1 MQPNMLE
8 VTSPLHESEGAR
20 GREARAAR
28 WWLALVSGGLH
39 ALALSPWVAGWHP
52 ALPALVQTLALALL
66 VGVLAGQ
73 GTVRRAALVAWLHG
87 SVWLVGA
94 TGWMFV
100 SLHHFGGLPA
110 WLSALAV
117 ALLCMALSGYLA
129 LVGAVWMRCR
139 RGAPWADAILFG
151 ALWLL
156 AELARAL
163 IFTGFPW
170 GASGYALIDTPWAR
184 LAPWVGVYGMGAIWA
199 TLVAWTALGV
209 VSEGGHQA
217 GAGLAAGVR
226 PDAGAGAGARRWLTL
241 LPVLGF
247 TAGLAAWSPSPHTHP
262 HGLPLKVAL
271 LQSNVAQDEK
281 FDAHMLG
288 AMLVWHRDQL
298 QQAQADLVVAP
309 ETAIPLLPA
318 QLPEGYWDEIRA
330 MFGPGQGR
338 SALIGVP
345 LGSLEEGYSNS
356 VVGLSPE
363 AARPYRYDKH
373 HLVPFGEFIPL
384 GFRWFVD
391 MMNMPLGDFSRGPLS
406 APSFAV
412 KGQRVGPNICYEDLF
427 GEELASRFVEADKA
441 PTLFANVSNLAWFGD
456 TVAIHQH
463 LQIARMRSLEFQI
476 PTIRS
481 TNTGATVVIDHQGR
495 VVQRM
500 PGQTRGVLIAEVQGQ
515 SGVTPYAAWA
525 GRAGLWPLV
534 GLGLLL
540 VGAFAWPSLRRRD

>member
-1 MQPNMLE
+1 MLE
-8 VTSPLHESEGAR
+8 VAVSLNGSAQARESMAF
-20 GREARAAR
+20 R
-28 WWLALVSGGLH
+28 WWWALFSGGLH
-39 ALALSPWVAGWHP
+39 ALALSPWVAGLHA
-52 ALPALVQTLALALL
+52 ALPAVLQTVALAWL
-66 VGVLAGQ
+66 VHMLAGQ
-73 GTVRRAALVAWLHG
+73 RTVRAGALVAWLHG

-100 SLHHFGGLPA
+100 SLHHFGGLPG

-129 LVGAVWMRCR
+129 LVGAVWQRFR
-139 RGAPWADAILFG
+139 RGSPWGDAALFG

-199 TLVAWTALGV
+199 TLVALAALGV
-209 VSEGGHQA
+209 
-217 GAGLAAGVR
+217 
-226 PDAGAGAGARRWLTL
+226 RRWLTL
-241 LPVLGF
+241 LPAIGLTV
-247 TAGLAAWSPSPHTHP
+247 GLAAWLPAPHTHP
-262 HGLPLKVAL
+262 HGQPLKVAL

-281 FDAHMLG
+281 FDALMLG
-288 AMLVWHRDQL
+288 TMLVWHGQQL
-298 QQAQADLVVAP
+298 LQAQADLVVAP
-309 ETAIPLLPA
+309 ETAIPLLPE
-318 QLPEGYWDEIRA
+318 QLPEGYWDGIRS
-330 MFGPGQGR
+330 MFGPGKGR
-338 SALIGVP
+338 AALIGVP
-345 LGSLEEGYSNS
+345 LGSLEAGYSNS
-356 VVGLSPE
+356 VVGLSPD
-363 AARPYRYDKH
+363 AAQPYRYDKH

-384 GFRWFVD
+384 GFRWFVN

-406 APSFAV
+406 APSFVV

-427 GEELASRFVEADKA
+427 GEELASRFVRAETA

-500 PGQTRGVLIAEVQGQ
+500 PGQTRGVLVADVQGQ
-515 SGVTPYAAWA
+515 AGVTPYAAWA

-534 GLGLLL
+534 ALGLLV
-540 VGAFAWPSLRRRD
+540 VGSLALRSLRRRA

>member
-1 MQPNMLE
+1 MLE
-8 VTSPLHESEGAR
+8 AQGSLNGGVEATGAR
-20 GREARAAR
+20 QAMAAR
-28 WWLALVSGGLH
+28 WWQAFFSGGLH
-39 ALALSPWVAGWHP
+39 ALALSPWVAGLHA
-52 ALPALVQTLALALL
+52 ALPAGMQTTALAWL
-66 VGVLAGQ
+66 VLTLAGQ
-73 GTVRRAALVAWLHG
+73 HTVRAGALVAWLHG

-94 TGWMFV
+94 TGWMYV

-139 RGAPWADAILFG
+139 QGSTWADALLFG

-170 GASGYALIDTPWAR
+170 GASGYALIDTPWVR
-184 LAPWVGVYGMGAIWA
+184 LAPWVGVYGMGALWA
-199 TLVAWTALGV
+199 MLVAGAALG
-209 VSEGGHQA
+209 A
-217 GAGLAAGVR
+217 LR
-226 PDAGAGAGARRWLTL
+226 GAGAGARQVGKRWLSL
-241 LPVLGF
+241 LPLMGV
-247 TAGLAAWSPSPHTHP
+247 TAGLAAWSPSLHTRP
-262 HGLPLKVAL
+262 HGQPLTVAL

-281 FDAHMLG
+281 FDGRMLG
-288 AMLVWHRDQL
+288 AMLVWHGQQL
-298 QQAQADLVVAP
+298 LQAQADLVVAP
-309 ETAIPLLPA
+309 ETAIPLLPD
-318 QLPEGYWDEIRA
+318 QLPEGYWEGIRS
-330 MFGPGQGR
+330 MFGPGKGR
-338 SALIGVP
+338 AALIGVP

-356 VVGLSPE
+356 VVGLSPD
-363 AARPYRYDKH
+363 AAQPYRYDKH

-406 APSFAV
+406 APSFVV

-427 GEELASRFVEADKA
+427 GEELASRFVHADTA

-476 PTIRS
+476 PTVRS

-500 PGQTRGVLIAEVQGQ
+500 PGQTRGVLVAEVQGQ
-515 SGVTPYAAWA
+515 AGVTPYAAWA

-540 VGAFAWPSLRRRD
+540 VGGLGWPALRRRR

>member
-1 MQPNMLE
+1 MP
-8 VTSPLHESEGAR
+8 
-20 GREARAAR
+20 
-28 WWLALVSGGLH
+28 GLLQTV
-39 ALALSPWVAGWHP
+39 ALAWLVATMARQH
-52 ALPALVQTLALALL
+52 
-66 VGVLAGQ
+66 
-73 GTVRRAALVAWLHG
+73 TVRAGALVAWLHG

-94 TGWMFV
+94 TGWMYV
-100 SLHHFGGLPA
+100 SLHRFGGLPA

-117 ALLCMALSGYLA
+117 ALLCMALSGYLG

-139 RGAPWADAILFG
+139 RGLPWADALLFG

-184 LAPWVGVYGMGAIWA
+184 LAPWVGVYGMGALWA
-199 TLVAWTALGV
+199 TLVAWAALGV
-209 VSEGGHQA
+209 QVR
-217 GAGLAAGVR
+217 AA
-226 PDAGAGAGARRWLTL
+226 PGARRWLAL
-241 LPVLGF
+241 LPLIGC
-247 TAGLAAWSPSPHTHP
+247 TAGLAVWVPAPHTRA
-262 HGLPLKVAL
+262 HGQPLKVAL

-281 FDAHMLG
+281 FDGRMLG
-288 AMLVWHRDQL
+288 EMLVWHGQQL
-298 QQAQADLVVAP
+298 LQAQADLVVAP
-309 ETAIPLLPA
+309 ETAIPLLPD
-318 QLPEGYWDEIRA
+318 QLPEGYWDGIRS
-330 MFGPGQGR
+330 MFAAGKGR
-338 SALIGVP
+338 AALIGVP

-356 VVGLSPE
+356 VVGLSSDSVQT
-363 AARPYRYDKH
+363 YRYDKH

-406 APSFAV
+406 APSFVV

-427 GEELASRFVEADKA
+427 GEELASRFVQADKA

-495 VVQRM
+495 VVRRM
-500 PGQTRGVLIAEVQGQ
+500 PGQTRGVLVAEVQGQ
-515 SGVTPYAAWA
+515 AGVTPYAAWA

-534 GLGLLL
+534 ALGLLL
-540 VGAFAWPSLRRRD
+540 VGALGGPALRRRR

>member
-1 MQPNMLE
+1 MRDHLAPR
-8 VTSPLHESEGAR
+8 GAEPA
-20 GREARAAR
+20 GP
-28 WWLALVSGGLH
+28 WQALSSGGLH
-39 ALALSPWVAGWHP
+39 ALALSPWVAAAHL
-52 ALPALVQTLALALL
+52 ALPALLQTLALAWL
-66 VGVLAGQ
+66 VNTMAGQ
-73 GTVRRAALVAWLHG
+73 RSVRAGALVAWLHG

-94 TGWMFV
+94 TGWMYV

-117 ALLCMALSGYLA
+117 ALLCMALSGYLG
-129 LVGAVWMRCR
+129 LLGAAWVRCR
-139 RGAPWADAILFG
+139 RGLPWADSLLFG

-184 LAPWVGVYGMGAIWA
+184 LAPWVGVYGMGALWA
-199 TLVAWTALGV
+199 TLVAWAALGV
-209 VSEGGHQA
+209 QVRA
-217 GAGLAAGVR
+217 VPGV
-226 PDAGAGAGARRWLTL
+226 RRWLAL
-241 LPVLGF
+241 LPLIGC
-247 TAGLAAWSPSPHTHP
+247 TAGLAVWVPAPHTHA
-262 HGLPLKVAL
+262 HGQPLKVAL

-281 FDAHMLG
+281 FDGRMLG
-288 AMLVWHRDQL
+288 EMLVWHGQQL
-298 QQAQADLVVAP
+298 LQAQADLIVAP
-309 ETAIPLLPA
+309 ETAIPLLPD
-318 QLPEGYWDEIRA
+318 QLPEGYWDGIRS
-330 MFGPGQGR
+330 MFGAGKGR
-338 SALIGVP
+338 AALIGVP

-356 VVGLSPE
+356 VVGLSPD
-363 AARPYRYDKH
+363 AAQPYRYDKH

-384 GFRWFVD
+384 GFRWFVN

-406 APSFAV
+406 APSFVV

-427 GEELASRFVEADKA
+427 GEELASRFVQADKA

-495 VVQRM
+495 VVHRM
-500 PGQTRGVLIAEVQGQ
+500 PGQTRGVLVAEVQGQ
-515 SGVTPYAAWA
+515 AGVTPYAAWA

-534 GLGLLL
+534 ALGLLL
-540 VGAFAWPSLRRRD
+540 VGALGGPALRRRR

>member
-1 MQPNMLE
+1 MLE
-8 VTSPLHESEGAR
+8 VTGSLRDSVRAPGHEATTSA
-20 GREARAAR
+20 
-28 WWLALVSGGLH
+28 WWLSLASGGLH

-66 VGVLAGQ
+66 VSVLAGQ
-73 GTVRRAALVAWLHG
+73 GSVRRAALVAWLHG

-100 SLHHFGGLPA
+100 SLHHFGGMPA

-129 LVGAVWMRCR
+129 LVGAVWLCCR
-139 RGAPWADAILFG
+139 RGSPWADAVLFG

-170 GASGYALIDTPWAR
+170 GASGYALIDTPWVR

-199 TLVAWTALGV
+199 TLVALATLGWV
-209 VSEGGHQA
+209 A
-217 GAGLAAGVR
+217 GSGR
-226 PDAGAGAGARRWLTL
+226 DARSGAGAHTGAGPFVDKRRWLTL
-241 LPVLGF
+241 LPAIVL
-247 TAGLAAWSPSPHTHP
+247 TAGLAAWSPAPHTHP
-262 HGLPLKVAL
+262 HGQPLKVAL

-281 FDAHMLG
+281 FDARMLG
-288 AMLVWHRDQL
+288 AMLVWHRQQL

-318 QLPEGYWDEIRA
+318 QLPEGYWEEILA

-384 GFRWFVD
+384 GFHWFVD

-427 GEELASRFVEADKA
+427 GEELASRFVQADKA

-495 VVQRM
+495 VVRRM

-515 SGVTPYAAWA
+515 AGVTPYAAWA

-534 GLGLLL
+534 GVGLLL
-540 VGAFAWPSLRRRD
+540 VGALAWPALRRRA

>member
-1 MQPNMLE
+1 MQLSMLE
-8 VTSPLHESEGAR
+8 ASVSPGA
-20 GREARAAR
+20 GAQDREAAPAR
-28 WWLALVSGGLH
+28 WWLALFSGGLH
-39 ALALSPWVAGWHP
+39 ALALSPWVAGLHT
-52 ALPALVQTLALALL
+52 ALPALLQTVALAWLVSTL
-66 VGVLAGQ
+66 VGQ
-73 GTVRRAALVAWLHG
+73 RTVRAGALVAWLHG

-129 LVGAVWMRCR
+129 LVGAVWLRCR
-139 RGAPWADAILFG
+139 QGSPWRDATLFG

-170 GASGYALIDTPWAR
+170 GASGYVLIDTPWAR
-184 LAPWVGVYGMGAIWA
+184 LAPWLGVYGMGAIWA
-199 TLVAWTALGV
+199 ALVALATLGV
-209 VSEGGHQA
+209 LR
-217 GAGLAAGVR
+217 GAKQ
-226 PDAGAGAGARRWLTL
+226 GARRWVMLWPIVVLT
-241 LPVLGF
+241 
-247 TAGLAAWSPSPHTHP
+247 AALAAWSPTPHTHA
-262 HGLPLKVAL
+262 HGQPLKVAL

-281 FDAHMLG
+281 FDARMLG
-288 AMLVWHRDQL
+288 AMLVWHGQQL
-298 QQAQADLVVAP
+298 LQAQADLVVAP
-309 ETAIPLLPA
+309 ETAIPLLPD
-318 QLPEGYWDEIRA
+318 QLPEGYWEGIRA
-330 MFGPGQGR
+330 MFGPGKGR
-338 SALIGVP
+338 AALIGVP
-345 LGSLEEGYSNS
+345 LGSLEAGYSNS
-356 VVGLSPE
+356 VVGLSPDV
-363 AARPYRYDKH
+363 AQPYRYDKH

-391 MMNMPLGDFSRGPLS
+391 MLNMPLGDFSRGPLS
-406 APSFAV
+406 APSFVV
-412 KGQRVGPNICYEDLF
+412 KGQRIGPNICYEDLF
-427 GEELASRFVEADKA
+427 GEELASRFVRADAA

-476 PTIRS
+476 PTIRA

-500 PGQTRGVLIAEVQGQ
+500 PGQTRGVLLAEVQGQ
-515 SGVTPYAAWA
+515 AGVTPYAAWA

-534 GLGLLL
+534 CLGLLL
-540 VGAFAWPSLRRRD
+540 VGVLAWPALRQKR

>member
-1 MQPNMLE
+1 MLE
-8 VTSPLHESEGAR
+8 VAGAR
-20 GREARAAR
+20 SLVGSQANGVKAPG
-28 WWLALVSGGLH
+28 WWLAFFSGGLH
-39 ALALSPWVAGWHP
+39 ALALSPWAAALHG
-52 ALPALVQTLALALL
+52 ALPALLQTAALAWL

-73 GTVRRAALVAWLHG
+73 RSVRAGALVAWLHG

-117 ALLCMALSGYLA
+117 VLLCGALSGYLA
-129 LVGAVWMRCR
+129 LVGAVWRLLR
-139 RGAPWADAILFG
+139 RGSPWCDAVLFG

-199 TLVAWTALGV
+199 ALVALAALGV
-209 VSEGGHQA
+209 WDASRGVGGRVGQ
-217 GAGLAAGVR
+217 GV
-226 PDAGAGAGARRWLTL
+226 PRRSGWSML
-241 LPVLGF
+241 LPVI
-247 TAGLAAWSPSPHTHP
+247 GLTIGLSAWAPEPHTRA
-262 HGLPLKVAL
+262 HGQPLKVAL

-281 FDAHMLG
+281 FDARMLG
-288 AMLVWHRDQL
+288 SMLVWHGQQL

-309 ETAIPLLPA
+309 ETAIPLLPE
-318 QLPEGYWDEIRA
+318 QLPEGYWDGIRS

-338 SALIGVP
+338 AALIGMP
-345 LGSLEEGYSNS
+345 LGSLDAGYSNS
-356 VVGLSPE
+356 VVGLSPDQ
-363 AARPYRYDKH
+363 AQPYRYDKH

-384 GFRWFVD
+384 GFRWFVN
-391 MMNMPLGDFSRGPLS
+391 MMNMPLGDFSRGPIA

-427 GEELASRFVEADKA
+427 GEELASRFVHADKA
-441 PTLFANVSNLAWFGD
+441 PTVFANVSNLAWFGD
-456 TVAIHQH
+456 KVAIHQH
-463 LQIARMRSLEFQI
+463 LQVARMRSLEFQI

-500 PGQTRGVLIAEVQGQ
+500 PGQTRGVLLAQVQGQ
-515 SGVTPYAAWA
+515 TGVTPYAAWA

-534 GLGLLL
+534 VVGLLL
-540 VGAFAWPSLRRRD
+540 VGGVGWPALHRRP

>member
-1 MQPNMLE
+1 M
-8 VTSPLHESEGAR
+8 TGALPDSAQA
-20 GREARAAR
+20 RETMPPR
-28 WWLALVSGGLH
+28 WWWAMLSGGVH
-39 ALALSPWVAGWHP
+39 ALALSPWVAGLHA
-52 ALPALVQTLALALL
+52 ALPALLQTAALAWL
-66 VGVLAGQ
+66 VSTLAGQ
-73 GTVRRAALVAWLHG
+73 RTARAGALVAWLHG

-110 WLSALAV
+110 WLSAVAV

-129 LVGAVWMRCR
+129 LVGAAWQRLR
-139 RGAPWADAILFG
+139 RGSPWRDAMLFG

-170 GASGYALIDTPWAR
+170 GASGYALIDTPWDR

-199 TLVAWTALGV
+199 ALVALATLGV
-209 VSEGGHQA
+209 GRGS
-217 GAGLAAGVR
+217 
-226 PDAGAGAGARRWLTL
+226 GAGAKRWLTL
-241 LPVLGF
+241 LPAVLL
-247 TAGLAAWSPSPHTHP
+247 TAGLAAWAPAPHTRP
-262 HGLPLKVAL
+262 HGKPLKVAL

-281 FDAHMLG
+281 FDARMLG
-288 AMLVWHRDQL
+288 TMLVWHGQQL
-298 QQAQADLVVAP
+298 LQAQADLVVAP
-309 ETAIPLLPA
+309 ETAIPLLPD
-318 QLPEGYWDEIRA
+318 QLPEGYWDGIRS
-330 MFGPGQGR
+330 MFGPGKGR
-338 SALIGVP
+338 AALIGMP

-356 VVGLSPE
+356 VVGLSSD
-363 AARPYRYDKH
+363 AAQPYRYDKH

-384 GFRWFVD
+384 GFRWFVN

-406 APSFAV
+406 APSFEV

-427 GEELASRFVEADKA
+427 GEELASRFVQADRA
-441 PTLFANVSNLAWFGD
+441 PTLFANLSNLAWFGD

-481 TNTGATVVIDHQGR
+481 TNTGATVVIDHDGR

-500 PGQTRGVLIAEVQGQ
+500 PGQTRGVLVAEVQGHA
-515 SGVTPYAAWA
+515 GVTPYAAWA
-525 GRAGLWPLV
+525 GRWGLWPFV
-534 GLGLLL
+534 ALGLTV
-540 VGAFAWPSLRRRD
+540 VGGFAWSWRSGRP

>member
-1 MQPNMLE
+1 MLE
-8 VTSPLHESEGAR
+8 VTASLRVGAQD
-20 GREARAAR
+20 RAATGPR
-28 WWLALVSGGLH
+28 WWMAFFSGGLH
-39 ALALSPWVAGWHP
+39 ALALSPWVADWLP
-52 ALPALVQTLALALL
+52 VLPALLQTVALVWL
-66 VGVLAGQ
+66 VSSLAGQ
-73 GTVRRAALVAWLHG
+73 RTVRAGALVAWLHG

-94 TGWMFV
+94 TGWMYV

-129 LVGAVWMRCR
+129 LVGAVWLRCR
-139 RGAPWADAILFG
+139 RGSPWLDAVLFG

-184 LAPWVGVYGMGAIWA
+184 LAPWVGVYGMGCIWA
-199 TLVAWTALGV
+199 TLVAMAALGV
-209 VSEGGHQA
+209 LDGMGQGPRQGPA
-217 GAGLAAGVR
+217 QKAK
-226 PDAGAGAGARRWLTL
+226 RWAML
-241 LPVLGF
+241 LPLIGV
-247 TAGLAAWSPSPHTHP
+247 TAALAAWSPTPHTRP
-262 HGLPLKVAL
+262 HGQPLKVAL

-281 FDAHMLG
+281 FDGRMLG
-288 AMLVWHRDQL
+288 AMLVWHGQQL
-298 QQAQADLVVAP
+298 RQAQADLVVAP
-309 ETAIPLLPA
+309 ETAIPLLPD
-318 QLPEGYWDEIRA
+318 QLPEGYWDGIRA
-330 MFGPGQGR
+330 MFGPGKGR
-338 SALIGVP
+338 AALIGVP
-345 LGSLEEGYSNS
+345 LGSLEAGYSNS

-363 AARPYRYDKH
+363 AAQPYRYDKH

-391 MMNMPLGDFSRGPLS
+391 LMNMPLGDFSRGPLS
-406 APSFAV
+406 APSFVV
-412 KGQRVGPNICYEDLF
+412 KDQRVGPNICYEDLF
-427 GEELASRFVEADKA
+427 GEELASRFVRADTA

-500 PGQTRGVLIAEVQGQ
+500 PGQTRGVLTAEVQGQ
-515 SGVTPYAAWA
+515 AGVTPYAAWA

-534 GLGLLL
+534 CLGLMW
-540 VGAFAWPSLRRRD
+540 VGVLAWPSLRHKT

>member
-1 MQPNMLE
+1 MPE
-8 VTSPLHESEGAR
+8 VSGSIPFDGAR
-20 GREARAAR
+20 ARAVIAPR
-28 WWLALVSGGLH
+28 WWLAFFSGGLH
-39 ALALSPWVAGWHP
+39 ALALSPWVAGLHE
-52 ALPALVQTLALALL
+52 ALPALLQTAALAWL
-66 VGVLAGQ
+66 VSTLAGQ
-73 GTVRRAALVAWLHG
+73 HTPRAGALVAWLHA

-129 LVGAVWMRCR
+129 LVGALWQRFR
-139 RGAPWADAILFG
+139 RGAPGSDALLFG

-199 TLVAWTALGV
+199 TLVALATLGALGA
-209 VSEGGHQA
+209 SRGRWG
-217 GAGLAAGVR
+217 
-226 PDAGAGAGARRWLTL
+226 RWLTL
-241 LPVLGF
+241 LPLLGL
-247 TAGLAAWSPSPHTHP
+247 TIGLAAWSPEPHTRP
-262 HGLPLKVAL
+262 HGQPLKVAL

-281 FDAHMLG
+281 FDARMLG
-288 AMLVWHRDQL
+288 SMLVWHGQQL
-298 QQAQADLVVAP
+298 LQAQADLVVAP
-309 ETAIPLLPA
+309 ETAIPLLPE
-318 QLPEGYWDEIRA
+318 QLPEGYWDGIRA

-338 SALIGVP
+338 AALIGVP
-345 LGSLEEGYSNS
+345 LGSLETGYSNS
-356 VVGLSPE
+356 VVGLSPDL
-363 AARPYRYDKH
+363 AQPYRYDKH

-384 GFRWFVD
+384 GFRWFVN

-406 APSFAV
+406 APSFVV

-427 GEELASRFVEADKA
+427 GEELASRFVQPDAA
-441 PTLFANVSNLAWFGD
+441 PTIFANVSNLAWFGD

-463 LQIARMRSLEFQI
+463 LQIARMRSLEFEV

-481 TNTGATVVIDHQGR
+481 TNTGATVVIDHLGR
-495 VVQRM
+495 VVHRM
-500 PGQTRGVLIAEVQGQ
+500 PGQTRGMLLAEVQGQ
-515 SGVTPYAAWA
+515 AGVTPYAVWA

-534 GLGLLL
+534 AVGLLL
-540 VGAFAWPSLRRRD
+540 VLGQAWPSLRRRP

>member
-1 MQPNMLE
+1 MLE
-8 VTSPLHESEGAR
+8 VAGSLKGSAQARESMAP
-20 GREARAAR
+20 R
-28 WWLALVSGGLH
+28 WWWALLSGGLH
-39 ALALSPWVAGWHP
+39 ALALSPWVAGLHA
-52 ALPALVQTLALALL
+52 ALPAVLQTAALAWL
-66 VGVLAGQ
+66 VSMLAGQ
-73 GTVRRAALVAWLHG
+73 HTVRAGALVAWLHG

-129 LVGAVWMRCR
+129 LVGAVWWRFR
-139 RGAPWADAILFG
+139 RGSPWGDAALFG

-199 TLVAWTALGV
+199 TLVALAVLGV
-209 VSEGGHQA
+209 
-217 GAGLAAGVR
+217 
-226 PDAGAGAGARRWLTL
+226 RRWLTL
-241 LPVLGF
+241 LPAIGL
-247 TAGLAAWSPSPHTHP
+247 TAGLAAWSPAPHTHP
-262 HGLPLKVAL
+262 HGQPLTVAL

-281 FDAHMLG
+281 FDARMLG
-288 AMLVWHRDQL
+288 TMLVWHGQQL
-298 QQAQADLVVAP
+298 LQAQADLVVAP
-309 ETAIPLLPA
+309 ETAIPLLPE
-318 QLPEGYWDEIRA
+318 QLPEGYWDGIRS
-330 MFGPGQGR
+330 MFGPGKGR
-338 SALIGVP
+338 AALIGVP
-345 LGSLEEGYSNS
+345 LGSLEAGYSNS
-356 VVGLSPE
+356 VVGLSPD
-363 AARPYRYDKH
+363 AAQPYRYDKH

-384 GFRWFVD
+384 GFRWFVNL
-391 MMNMPLGDFSRGPLS
+391 MNMPLGDFSRGPLS
-406 APSFAV
+406 APSFTV
-412 KGQRVGPNICYEDLF
+412 KDQRVGPNICYEDLF
-427 GEELASRFVEADKA
+427 GEELASRFVHADTA

-481 TNTGATVVIDHQGR
+481 TNTGATVVIDHLGH

-500 PGQTRGVLIAEVQGQ
+500 PGQTRGVLVTEVQGQ
-515 SGVTPYAAWA
+515 AGVTPYAAWA

-534 GLGLLL
+534 ALGLLV
-540 VGAFAWPSLRRRD
+540 VGGLAWPSLRRSA